1 MYLVMNKLKNLK
13 KINAFTHYN
22 LLVLFLSINYNIFK
36 KFYPLCYCWS
46 YLIFISFNSA
56 NLLDKTAFKRLAVQ
70 KKINILYIHIG
81 NNILHTIP
89 LIYISYNIP
98 DNVTIYHALIALKIN
113 LLWCYL
119 SSYKTFELKYL
130 YLSFSKK
137 NTIYIYFIAY
147 ISCIMT
153 PFIYKMNKIILNN
166 IK

>member
-1 MYLVMNKLKNLK
+1 M
-13 KINAFTHYN
+13 
-22 LLVLFLSINYNIFK
+22 
-36 KFYPLCYCWS
+36 
-46 YLIFISFNSA
+46 IFISFNSA

-81 NNILHTIP
+81 NNILYTIP

-130 YLSFSKK
+130 YISFSKK

-153 PFIYKMNKIILNN
+153 PFIYKMNKIILNK